1 MYFIIIG
8 LVILIF
14 SAVWIII
21 YWVHRIGK
29 STVREEQASMNK
41 KINSFLKRFDFKT
54 TKTFYLTDNATYG
67 QSQTCKKFIAVDN
80 DKKQLCLVDYAKA
93 SMNIVK
99 FDEIL
104 NYEIYENG
112 ATATSGGAI
121 GGFWLAG
128 FAANTS
134 QKTKELRLIIRL
146 KKYDVPQV
154 VYNIV
159 SDTFLN
165 YGLDK
170 STPEFKQCLSDLQEV
185 VSFLEV
191 IKSENAKS
199 NVSEEQSAAS
209 SNK

>member
-1 MYFIIIG
+1 MVTFIIG

-54 TKTFYLTDNATYG
+54 TKTYYLTDNATYG
-67 QSQTCKKFIAVDN
+67 QSETCKKFIAVDN

-154 VYNIV
+154 AYNIV

>member
-54 TKTFYLTDNATYG
+54 TKTYYLTDNATYG
-67 QSQTCKKFIAVDN
+67 QSETCKKFIAVDN

-154 VYNIV
+154 AYNIV

>member
-54 TKTFYLTDNATYG
+54 TKTYYLTDNATYG
-67 QSQTCKKFIAVDN
+67 QSEACKKFIAVDN

-154 VYNIV
+154 AYNIV